1 MEFWTALLS
10 IVIIDLVL
18 AGDNAIVVGMAA
30 RQVPKELQR
39 KVIFWGTAGAVVT
52 RVLATV
58 AVVWILKVSGL
69 LLAGGATLVWIAY
82 KLLAEE
88 KQHEVKAA
96 DTMLV
101 AIRNIIIADTVMG
114 LDNVLAVAGA
124 AHHHVVLVILG
135 LAISMPIVIGG
146 STLVLRWMERFAWL
160 IYVGAGVL
168 AYTAVG
174 MMTDER
180 WWRPFFE
187 ENVWLKYGLMVLVI
201 AGVLIAGHFSRSRR
215 EEVSNASF

>member
-180 WWRPFFE
+180 WLRPFFE